1 MIDYHV
7 VKAWAF
13 DDTHYSYT
21 ERDSIL
27 YALSLGLGADPMHS
41 GQLRYVYEKGLL
53 AIPTMATV
61 MGAPGAWWRAP
72 RTGADALKLV
82 HGEQHL
88 RLLRPLPTHGTMI
101 AKNRV
106 QSLTDKGESRGAI
119 GVVTRDLIDAATGE
133 LVAQGKN
140 LSFLRGDGGFSAIS
154 GASDPLPEPLPCV
167 PERPADFVV
176 DLPTLPQA
184 ALLYRLTG
192 DFNPLHADPELAAA
206 AGFRQPILHGLCT
219 YGMACHA
226 VLRAALD
233 YDASRLRALAVRFT
247 SPVYPGEEIHFE
259 LWRVNDGMLR
269 LRARVNARDARN
281 AVVLDNGVVEID

>member
-7 VKAWAF
+7 VKAWTF

-27 YALSLGLGADPMHS
+27 YALGLGLGANPLHP
-41 GQLRYVYEKGLL
+41 GQLRYVYEKGVH
-53 AIPTMATV
+53 AVPTMATI
-61 MGAPGAWWRAP
+61 MGAPGAWWRDP
-72 RTGADALKLV
+72 RTGANAVKLV

-88 RLLRPLPTHGTMI
+88 RLIRPLPAHGTLI

-106 QSLTDKGESRGAI
+106 HSLTDKGEGRGAI

-133 LVAQGKN
+133 LLAQGKN

-154 GASDPLPEPLPCV
+154 GISDPLPEPLPSV
-167 PERPADFVV
+167 PERHADFVV

-192 DFNPLHADPELAAA
+192 DFNPLHADPEIAAA

-226 VLRAALD
+226 VLQAVLD
-233 YDASRLRALAVRFT
+233 YEAVRLRALAVRFT
-247 SPVYPGEEIHFE
+247 APVYPGEEIHFE
-259 LWRVNDGMLR
+259 FWRISEGVLR
-269 LRARVNARDARN
+269 LRARVNARN
-281 AVVLDNGVVEID
+281 VVVLDNGVVEIN